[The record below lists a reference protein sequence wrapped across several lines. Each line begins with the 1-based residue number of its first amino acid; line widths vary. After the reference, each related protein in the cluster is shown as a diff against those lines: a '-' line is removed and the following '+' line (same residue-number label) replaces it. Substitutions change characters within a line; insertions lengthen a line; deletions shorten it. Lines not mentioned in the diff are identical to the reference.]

1 MKRKILVF
9 GIVLCMLMGLA
20 VVPVGAEAENEAD
33 SNLSLNFAI
42 IDAIGWSMGTNADGD
57 PVHQLKVILNGQKTT
72 LNFEDKFAKT
82 TNPNYFAPTRGTGFF
97 YTTDTDG
104 LVNEIKFVTDCELT
118 KELDY
123 YGNTLTLSE
132 NSVLDIGEN
141 LYFRNGYV
149 DASNGYIKTGDRKIT
164 GSNIYFTDEGKIRVD
179 DGENAKIMRDNG
191 NETTDQGFVFGISN
205 PSGIIKVV
213 LDATGE
219 AGGTDYTGKTVE
231 KEFDFTGL
239 EIYGLTNFG
248 FAINNIPKPIE
259 LTVKDVCDVILE
271 SGVFYGLAKLSV
283 EHQEDFK
290 DSKFKQI

>member
-9 GIVLCMLMGLA
+9 GIVLCMLMGIA
-20 VVPVGAEAENEAD
+20 AVPVGAETENEAD

-42 IDAIGWSMGTNADGD
+42 MDSDRWTTGLDADGD
-57 PVHQLKVILNGQKTT
+57 EVNQLKVILNGQKTT
-72 LNFEDKFAKT
+72 LNFEYKFAAT
-82 TNPNYFAPTRGTGFF
+82 TSPNYFAPVRGTCFF
-97 YTTDTDG
+97 YTVDADG
-104 LVNEIKFVTDCELT
+104 LVNDVKYFPEVELT
-118 KELDY
+118 KEIDY
-123 YGNTLTLSE
+123 YGNTLSLSE
-132 NSVLDIGEN
+132 SDVLDVGEN

-164 GSNIYFTDEGKIRVD
+164 GSNIYFTDEGKIRVG

-259 LTVKDVCDVILE
+259 LTVKNVCDVILE

-290 DSKFKQI
+290 DSKFK